1 MKLQE
6 KIYIVIDKSYEDT
19 KQGDVIES
27 DMNGQKRPLGRVSIN
42 VTFTGLQE
50 GACQAKVW

>member
-1 MKLQE
+1 MYITGK
-6 KIYIVIDKSYEDT
+6 KYIVIDKSYEET

-42 VTFTGLQE
+42 VTFRRLGE
-50 GACQAKVW
+50 GACQAKLW